1 MANGSSSRS
10 LPKPLPR
17 NSLLLSSSV
26 MIIIVGIIL
35 ALTYQSILKPPLPKL
50 CGSLGGPPITAPR
63 IKLRDGRHLAYKEHG
78 LPREKANHKI
88 VFIHG
93 SDSCRHDAVFA
104 TLLSPDLVQELGVYM
119 VSFDKPGYGE
129 SDPDPNRT
137 PKSLVLDIE
146 ELADQLSLGSRFY
159 VIGKSMGGQAAWG
172 CLKYIPHRLAG
183 VTLVAPVVNYY
194 WRNLPLNISTEGFNL
209 QQKRDQWSVRVAH
222 YAPWLIYWWNTQNW
236 FPGSSVANRDVGI
249 LSQPDKDII
258 LKLGSSRKPHLA
270 EVRQQGI
277 HESINRDMIV
287 GFGNWEFD
295 PIDLENPFLNKEG
308 SVHLWQGDEDMLV
321 PVTLQRYIAHKL
333 PWLHYHEVPG
343 SGHFFPFAKGVVDEI
358 VKTALMQ
365 SIN

>member
-1 MANGSSSRS
+1 
-10 LPKPLPR
+10 
-17 NSLLLSSSV
+17 
-26 MIIIVGIIL
+26 
-35 ALTYQSILKPPLPKL
+35 
-50 CGSLGGPPITAPR
+50 
-63 IKLRDGRHLAYKEHG
+63 
-78 LPREKANHKI
+78 
-88 VFIHG
+88 
-93 SDSCRHDAVFA
+93 
-104 TLLSPDLVQELGVYM
+104 M

-129 SDPDPNRT
+129 SDPDPIRT
-137 PKSLVLDIE
+137 PKSLALDIE
-146 ELADQLSLGSRFY
+146 ELADQLSLGSKFY

-172 CLKYIPHRLAG
+172 CLKYTPHRLAG

-209 QQKRDQWSVRVAH
+209 QQKRDQWAVRVAH

-236 FPGSSVANRDVGI
+236 FPGSSVVNRDGGV

-295 PIDLENPFLNKEG
+295 PLELENPFLNREG

-321 PVTLQRYIAHKL
+321 PVTLQRYIADKL
-333 PWLHYHEVPG
+333 PWLHYHEVAG
-343 SGHFFPFAKGVVDEI
+343 GGHFFPLAKGVVDEI
-358 VKTALMQ
+358 VKTAL
-365 SIN
+365 NH